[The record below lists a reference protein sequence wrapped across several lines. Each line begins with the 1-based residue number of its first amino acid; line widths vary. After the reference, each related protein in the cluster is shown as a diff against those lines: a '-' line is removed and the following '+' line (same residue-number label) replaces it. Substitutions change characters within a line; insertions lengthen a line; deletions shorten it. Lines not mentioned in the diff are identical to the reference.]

1 MDKAQEQVNAFL
13 QNQHMDPAEVSI
25 DALCRDFIKAM
36 EQGLTGGQGSLAM
49 LPTYIEINRPIPS
62 DEPVIVM
69 DAGGTHFRVAVV
81 RFQTHGGPSID
92 HLETYTM
99 PGLKTEVS
107 QETFFTT
114 MVDYLR
120 PVLDASDRV
129 GFCFSYPVEMGP
141 DKDGKLLVFSKEI
154 KAPEVVGQRIGSNLN
169 AAIQHMGCGNPK
181 QIVLLND
188 TVATLLAGRGNAQA
202 REHDSYIG
210 FILGTG
216 TNTSYV
222 ESNSQIPK
230 VRDLDPAG
238 HQIINVESGGFSQAP
253 RGQIDLQLDA
263 ASNNPGVHRFEK
275 MISGAYLGQVCL
287 RTLQAAAQAGL
298 FTPTTQQA
306 FQALTQL
313 ETKDVS
319 VFLAHP
325 LGQTDPLSQ
334 ACDQESD
341 HVTLYYLLD
350 ALLERAAK
358 FTAANL
364 CSAVLKSG
372 KGLNPCRPVG
382 IVAEGTT
389 FYKLTSLRPRVE
401 YHLRQ
406 YLTEQRGLHWE
417 ILNLDNATLIGA
429 AIAGLTN

>member
-1 MDKAQEQVNAFL
+1 MDQAQKQVKAFL
-13 QNQHMDPAEVSI
+13 QTQQMDPAEVSI
-25 DALCRDFIKAM
+25 EPLIRSFIQEM
-36 EQGLTGGQGSLAM
+36 EQGLADPSNGLAM
-49 LPTYIEINRPIPS
+49 LPTYIEINRPIPC

-81 RFQTHGGPSID
+81 RFQQDGQPQIE
-92 HLETYTM
+92 HLESHAM
-99 PGLKTEVS
+99 PGLKQEVS
-107 QETFFTT
+107 KEAFFTT

-120 PVLDASDRV
+120 PVLDKSSRV

-141 DKDGKLLVFSKEI
+141 DKDGELLVFSKEI
-154 KAPEVVGQRIGSNLN
+154 KAPEVVGQRIGANLN
-169 AAIQHMGCGNPK
+169 ATIQSMGCGDPK

-222 ESNSQIPK
+222 ESNPHITKIQG
-230 VRDLDPAG
+230 LDSEG
-238 HQIINVESGGFSQAP
+238 HQIINVESGAFSQAP
-253 RGQIDLQLDA
+253 RGQIDQQLDA
-263 ASNNPGVHRFEK
+263 ASNNPGVHQFEK

-306 FQALTQL
+306 LQALTSL

-319 VFLAHP
+319 IFMAHP
-325 LGQTDPLSQ
+325 LGRTDPLSQ

-341 HVTLYYLLD
+341 NITLYYLID

-364 CSAVLKSG
+364 CSAVIKSG
-372 KGLNPCRPVG
+372 KGHNPCRPVG

-389 FYKLTSLRPRVE
+389 FYKLTSVRPRVE

-406 YLTEQRGLHWE
+406 CLTEQRGLHWE